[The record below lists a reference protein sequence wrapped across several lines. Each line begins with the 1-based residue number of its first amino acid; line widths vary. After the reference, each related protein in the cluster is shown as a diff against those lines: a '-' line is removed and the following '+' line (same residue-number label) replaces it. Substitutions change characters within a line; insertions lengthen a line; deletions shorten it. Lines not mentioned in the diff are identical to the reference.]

1 MSFVRRGEP
10 DMTLGGYYFNQFTTM
25 QYVDFCVR
33 LLVAFLIGGA
43 VGLERSNRFK
53 EAGIR
58 THIIVCVTSTL
69 IMLISKYGFADM
81 DFGPGMDFFGSK
93 GADAARVAAQAVSGI
108 SFLCAGVIIKV
119 GSNIKGLTTAAG
131 IWMTAGIGL
140 AIGAGMYVV
149 VGFTVVLLWI
159 LQYVVYKMRIGA
171 ESYDGYHLKFSVSD
185 SDSFERELSDQLEK
199 WGAQVTESNITWQ
212 QDGFTDFDFVIRRA
226 NPIEYRDIKEFVT
239 KHPEI
244 SSFSYIPLSAPH
256 LL

>member
-1 MSFVRRGEP
+1 
-10 DMTLGGYYFNQFTTM
+10 MTLAGYYFQQFTAA

-33 LLVAFLIGGA
+33 LVVAFVVGGMI
-43 VGLERSNRFK
+43 GLERSNRFK

-58 THIIVCVTSTL
+58 THIMVCVTTAL

-81 DFGPGMDFFGSK
+81 DWERGMEFFGTK

-149 VGFTVVLLWI
+149 VGCTVALLWI
-159 LQYVVYKMRIGA
+159 LQYVIYKMPIGA
-171 ESYDGYHLKFSVSD
+171 DAYDGYHLKIAVKD
-185 SDSFERELSDQLEK
+185 SDEFEKALKDQLNA
-199 WGAQVTESNITWQ
+199 WGAQVTDSNIIWSRN
-212 QDGFTDFDFVIRRA
+212 GMAEFDFVVRRA
-226 NPIEYRDIKEFVT
+226 VEIEYKEIKEFVNE
-239 KHPEI
+239 HPEVVT
-244 SSFSYIPLSAPH
+244 FSYNPLSSTH
-256 LL
+256 LI